1 MDFHVTSTSLLLY
14 PVLKVKTIL
23 KSSWTWMCDEPQAIS
38 MHCKES
44 SMAQY
49 KKNRYQTISQSVN
62 QKVKNSFGYHKCSTK
77 SEAKSLTIKIV
88 NSKITKKQLK
98 YQG

>member
-1 MDFHVTSTSLLLY
+1 
-14 PVLKVKTIL
+14 
-23 KSSWTWMCDEPQAIS
+23 
-38 MHCKES
+38 
-44 SMAQY
+44 MAQY